1 MTGSKYITEFKTD
14 RGYELKL
21 NTGLFINNE
30 FVGGDSQIET
40 INPATGKVIAKVEA
54 AGEKDVNAAV
64 DAAEKAFEDVWSKV
78 TPQKRRDYML
88 KLASL
93 IDRDNEELSQIESL
107 DNGKGISVSRGFD
120 VRELSECIRY
130 YAGWTDKVHGK
141 VIETEGVL
149 SYTRHEPIGV
159 CGAIIPWNFPL
170 LMFAWKI
177 APALA
182 TGNCVVIKTSE
193 MTPLSALKVAS
204 LIKEAEIPAGV
215 VNIIT
220 GYGHITGDLL
230 ARHKKVGKIAFTG
243 STAVGRL
250 VMKAAAESNLK
261 KVTLELGGKSPN
273 IIFDDADLDLAI
285 KWSFRGVFF
294 NHGQT
299 CCAGTRI
306 YVQEGI
312 YDKFVEKFKAHTQN
326 TPIGHPHDDTTFQ
339 GPQISQTQYDR
350 IMGYIESGKQE
361 GATVALGGKR
371 WGNEG
376 YYVEPTIFTDVKEDM
391 KIMKEEIFGPVACVT
406 KFKDEEEAVRL
417 ANDTNYGLASAIFSE
432 SNKRCIEVS
441 KRIKAGT
448 VWVNCV
454 NVLNAN
460 TPFGGFKESGIG
472 RENGEYALD
481 NYTQV
486 KVVKMATTLQP

>member
-1 MTGSKYITEFKTD
+1 MTASGFITEFTTD
-14 RGYELKL
+14 RGYALKL
-21 NTGLFINNE
+21 QTGLFINNE
-30 FVGGDSQIET
+30 FVAGDSKIDT
-40 INPATGKVIAKVEA
+40 INPANGKVIASVEA
-54 AGEKDVNAAV
+54 AGKEQVDAAV
-64 DAAEKAFEDVWSKV
+64 DAAEKAYDEVWSKV
-78 TPQKRRDYML
+78 TPQKRRDLML

-93 IDRDNEELSQIESL
+93 IDRDFEELAQIESL
-107 DNGKGISVSRGFD
+107 DNGKGISLARGFD
-120 VRELSECIRY
+120 VRELAECIRY

-182 TGNCVVIKTSE
+182 TGNVVVIKTSE
-193 MTPLSALKVAS
+193 LTPLSALKVAS
-204 LIKEAEIPAGV
+204 LAKEAGFPPGV
-215 VNIIT
+215 LNVIT

-230 ARHKKVGKIAFTG
+230 ARHKKLGKIAFTG
-243 STAVGRL
+243 STNVGRL

-312 YDKFVEKFKAHTQN
+312 YDKFIEKFKAHTSQ
-326 TPIGHPHDDTTFQ
+326 TPIGHPQDDTTFQ
-339 GPQISQTQYDR
+339 GPQVSQTQYDR
-350 IMGYIESGKQE
+350 IMGYIDSGKKE
-361 GATVALGGKR
+361 GATVTLGGNR
-371 WGNEG
+371 WGTEG
-376 YYVEPTIFTDVKEDM
+376 YYVEPTIFTDVREDM
-391 KIMKEEIFGPVACVT
+391 TIMKEEIFGPVVCVS
-406 KFKDEEEAVRL
+406 KFKDEEEAVKL
-417 ANDTNYGLASAIFSE
+417 ANNTNYGLASAIFSE
-432 SNKRCIEVS
+432 SNRRCIEVA

-454 NVLNAN
+454 NVLHAN
-460 TPFGGFKESGIG
+460 TPFGGYKESGIG

-486 KVVKMATTLQP
+486 KVIKMATTMQP